1 MLSLVDVSDMSSTT
15 VGIDSNEEFLSL
27 LISPIELPSIPDI
40 TLSER
45 FDVDDDDDDDDDDEE
60 ETLKDF
66 EEHLKCSSPVEKIQ
80 FSNPETFFKNVSI
93 SEIDMSF
100 TNCQKV
106 HEKERNE
113 SNPNSTSDFI
123 VWDPQKSVWNQSDNT
138 NTGASKQSENVQNIS
153 EYIHSVKRINLPD
166 NKEPSRV
173 VNSSKYENQ
182 NEDSDIDRSE
192 NSMDDGSDGKF
203 LKDLPKGFRSS
214 QKSKYIRGLRD
225 IRTVSINLIFFD

>member
-1 MLSLVDVSDMSSTT
+1 
-15 VGIDSNEEFLSL
+15 
-27 LISPIELPSIPDI
+27 
-40 TLSER
+40 
-45 FDVDDDDDDDDDDEE
+45 
-60 ETLKDF
+60 
-66 EEHLKCSSPVEKIQ
+66 
-80 FSNPETFFKNVSI
+80 
-93 SEIDMSF
+93 MSF

-225 IRTVSINLIFFD
+225 IRTNNKKHLQHLKGVPICPLSNTEPAPSRIKVLTCVIIPGIPIG